1 MENISIRM
9 ATPGDAS
16 ALLAIYAPYI
26 LKTGIT
32 FEYTV
37 PTEEQFAQRIRH
49 VLEKY
54 PYLVAEREG
63 EIVGYSYAKEF
74 GERAAFSRSV
84 ETVLYL
90 KENARG
96 GGIGRMLYAEL
107 ESILK
112 KQNVTNMYAAVAYR
126 EIEDETLTHA
136 SPKFHL
142 AMGYEKKAHFTA
154 CGYKFDRWYD
164 IVWYEKMIAEHGEN
178 PLPLVPVGEIQIIRD
193 DARTIIGCL

>member
-1 MENISIRM
+1 MKAFENVKIRM
-9 ATPGDAS
+9 ATEDDAA

-32 FEYTV
+32 FEYVV
-37 PTEEQFAQRIRH
+37 PTETQFRERIRH

-54 PYLVAEREG
+54 PYLVAELGG
-63 EIVGYSYAKEF
+63 EIIGYSYAKEF

-90 KENARG
+90 REDVRG
-96 GGIGRMLYAEL
+96 GGIGRMLYTEL
-107 ESILK
+107 ERILK
-112 KQNVTNMYAAVAYR
+112 KQNVTNLYAAVAYR
-126 EIEDETLTHA
+126 ENEDETITHA
-136 SPKFHL
+136 SPCFHL

-164 IVWYEKMIAEHGEN
+164 IIWYEKMIAKHGEN
-178 PLPLVPVGEIQIIRD
+178 PLPLVPVGEV
-193 DARTIIGCL
+193 GES

>member
-1 MENISIRM
+1 M
-9 ATPGDAS
+9 
-16 ALLAIYAPYI
+16 
-26 LKTGIT
+26 KTGIT
-32 FEYTV
+32 FEYAV
-37 PTEEQFAQRIRH
+37 PTEAQFRERIRH

-63 EIVGYSYAKEF
+63 EIIGYSYAKEF

-90 KENARG
+90 REDVRG
-96 GGIGRMLYAEL
+96 GGIGRLLYTEL
-107 ESILK
+107 ERILK
-112 KQNVTNMYAAVAYR
+112 MQNVTNLYAAVAYR
-126 EIEDETLTHA
+126 EHEDETLTHA

-164 IVWYEKMIAEHGEN
+164 IIWYEKMIAEHGKN
-178 PLPLVPVGEIQIIRD
+178 PLPLVPIGAVGE
-193 DARTIIGCL
+193 

>member
-32 FEYTV
+32 FEYAV

-54 PYLVAEREG
+54 PYLVAEKDG
-63 EIVGYSYAKEF
+63 EILGYSYAKEF

-107 ESILK
+107 ERILK

-164 IVWYEKMIAEHGEN
+164 IVWYEKMIAEHGEH
-178 PLPLVPVGEIQIIRD
+178 PKPLVPIGEIQIIRD

>member
-1 MENISIRM
+1 MENITIRM
-9 ATPGDAS
+9 ANPSDAS

-32 FEYTV
+32 FEYVV
-37 PTEEQFAQRIRH
+37 PTQEQFRERICH

-54 PYLVAEREG
+54 PYLVAERNG
-63 EIVGYSYAKEF
+63 EIIGYSYAKEF

-84 ETVLYL
+84 ETVLYI

-96 GGIGRMLYAEL
+96 SGIGRFLYGEL
-107 ESILK
+107 ERILK

-126 EIEDETLTHA
+126 EEEDDTITHA
-136 SPKFHL
+136 SPRFHL

-164 IVWYEKMIAEHGEN
+164 IIWYEKMIADHLEN
-178 PLPLVPVGEIQIIRD
+178 PMPLVPVGEIGKI
-193 DARTIIGCL
+193 

>member
-1 MENISIRM
+1 MKTLGDIKIRM
-9 ATPGDAS
+9 ATEDDAA

-32 FEYTV
+32 FEYVV
-37 PTEEQFAQRIRH
+37 PTEAQFRERIRH

-90 KENARG
+90 REDVRG
-96 GGIGRMLYAEL
+96 GGQVHSHEFR
-107 ESILK
+107 
-112 KQNVTNMYAAVAYR
+112 
-126 EIEDETLTHA
+126 
-136 SPKFHL
+136 
-142 AMGYEKKAHFTA
+142 
-154 CGYKFDRWYD
+154 
-164 IVWYEKMIAEHGEN
+164 
-178 PLPLVPVGEIQIIRD
+178 
-193 DARTIIGCL
+193 

>member
-1 MENISIRM
+1 M

-107 ESILK
+107 ERILK

-126 EIEDETLTHA
+126 EEEDETITHA
-136 SPKFHL
+136 SPRFHL
-142 AMGYEKKAHFTA
+142 SMGYEKKAHFTA

-164 IVWYEKMIAEHGEN
+164 IIWYEKMIAEHGEN
-178 PLPLVPVGEIQIIRD
+178 PLPLVPVGEIKIIRD
-193 DARTIIGCL
+193 DVRTIIGCL

>member
-1 MENISIRM
+1 MLMKNLKNITIRM
-9 ATPGDAS
+9 ATEADAKT
-16 ALLAIYAPYI
+16 LLDIYAPYI

-32 FEYTV
+32 FEYIV
-37 PTEEQFAQRIRH
+37 PTEEQFRERIRH

-54 PYLVAEREG
+54 PYLVAERDG
-63 EIVGYSYAKEF
+63 EIIGYSYAKEF

-90 KENARG
+90 REDVRG
-96 GGIGRMLYAEL
+96 GGIGRMLYVEL
-107 ESILK
+107 ERLLK

-126 EIEDETLTHA
+126 ETEDETITHA
-136 SPKFHL
+136 SPEFHL

-164 IVWYEKMIAEHGEN
+164 IIWYEKMIAEHGEN
-178 PLPLVPVGEIQIIRD
+178 PPPLIPVGEIGKI
-193 DARTIIGCL
+193 

>member
-1 MENISIRM
+1 MKIFGDIKIRM
-9 ATPGDAS
+9 ATEEDAH
-16 ALLAIYAPYI
+16 ALLAIYASYI

-32 FEYTV
+32 FEYAV
-37 PTEEQFAQRIRH
+37 PTEIQFRDRIRH

-54 PYLVAEREG
+54 PYLVAEKNG

-90 KENARG
+90 REDMRG

-107 ESILK
+107 ERLLK

-126 EIEDETLTHA
+126 ETEDETITHA
-136 SPKFHL
+136 SPCFHL

-154 CGYKFDRWYD
+154 CGYKFGRWYD
-164 IVWYEKMIAEHGEN
+164 IIWYEKMISEHGNN
-178 PLPLVPVGEIQIIRD
+178 PPPLIPVGEVGEQ
-193 DARTIIGCL
+193 

>member
-1 MENISIRM
+1 MKTFGEIKIRM
-9 ATPGDAS
+9 ATEADA
-16 ALLAIYAPYI
+16 AELLAIYAPYI

-32 FEYTV
+32 FEYAV
-37 PTEEQFAQRIRH
+37 PTETQFRERIRH

-54 PYLVAEREG
+54 PYLVAEKNG

-96 GGIGRMLYAEL
+96 GGIGRLLYGEL
-107 ESILK
+107 ERLLK
-112 KQNVTNMYAAVAYR
+112 QQNVTNMYAAVAYR
-126 EIEDETLTHA
+126 ETEDDTITHA

-164 IVWYEKMIAEHGEN
+164 IIWYEKMIAPHGEN
-178 PLPLVPVGEIQIIRD
+178 PPPLVPV
-193 DARTIIGCL
+193 ARIDKEQ

>member
-1 MENISIRM
+1 MKNITIRT
-9 ATPGDAS
+9 ATPSDAS
-16 ALLAIYAPYI
+16 ALLEIYAPYI

-37 PTEEQFAQRIRH
+37 PTEAQFAQRIRH

-54 PYLVAEREG
+54 PYLVAEKNG

-84 ETVLYL
+84 ETVLYVR
-90 KENARG
+90 ENERG
-96 GGIGRMLYAEL
+96 SGLGKLLYGEL
-107 ESILK
+107 ERILK

-126 EIEDETLTHA
+126 ETEDETITHA
-136 SPKFHL
+136 SPRFHL

-164 IVWYEKMIAEHGEN
+164 IIWYEKMIASHGEN
-178 PLPLVPVGEIQIIRD
+178 PPSLVPFGEIERI
-193 DARTIIGCL
+193 

>member
-1 MENISIRM
+1 MKTAEHITLRM
-9 ATPGDAS
+9 AKEEDAE

-32 FEYTV
+32 FEYAV
-37 PTEEQFAQRIRH
+37 PTEEQFRARIRKISA
-49 VLEKY
+49 KY
-54 PYLVAEREG
+54 PYLVAERNG

-84 ETVLYL
+84 ETVLYI

-96 GGIGRMLYAEL
+96 GGIGILLYGEL
-107 ESILK
+107 ERLLK
-112 KQNVTNMYAAVAYR
+112 KQNITNLYAAVAYR
-126 EIEDETLTHA
+126 ETEDDTLTHA

-164 IVWYEKMIAEHGEN
+164 IIWYEKMIAAHGEN
-178 PLPLVPVGEIQIIRD
+178 PPSFLPVGEIG
-193 DARTIIGCL
+193 AE